1 MYTHTYVPGVEF
13 MRLDKYL
20 TQLNIGSRSQVK
32 DLIKKGLVT
41 VNGQTEKS
49 PERKIDEMI
58 DVIICQGQTLSY
70 QDKVYYM
77 FHKPAGCVSAT
88 EDRRDITVID
98 FLKKE
103 NRKDIFPVGRL
114 DKDTEGLL
122 IITNDGD
129 LAHRLL
135 SPVKHVEK
143 CYLARL
149 AHKIT
154 QDEILRIEQGLD
166 IGEEKPTRPARFA
179 WHTEADRDSDT
190 PEALLTITEG
200 KYHQVKRMFRAVGN
214 EVTYLKR
221 LSMGSLTL
229 DDRLKPGEYRPLTD
243 IELETLKGELY
254 ASGKT
259 GDSI

>member
-1 MYTHTYVPGVEF
+1 MMYTHTYVPGVEF

-98 FLKKE
+98 FLKK
-103 NRKDIFPVGRL
+103 
-114 DKDTEGLL
+114 
-122 IITNDGD
+122 
-129 LAHRLL
+129 
-135 SPVKHVEK
+135 
-143 CYLARL
+143 
-149 AHKIT
+149 
-154 QDEILRIEQGLD
+154 
-166 IGEEKPTRPARFA
+166 
-179 WHTEADRDSDT
+179 
-190 PEALLTITEG
+190 
-200 KYHQVKRMFRAVGN
+200 
-214 EVTYLKR
+214 
-221 LSMGSLTL
+221 
-229 DDRLKPGEYRPLTD
+229 
-243 IELETLKGELY
+243 
-254 ASGKT
+254 
-259 GDSI
+259 